1 MSEMKHIK
9 TEEDEAFEYLELT
22 NRWHKEFNKPETPT
36 SDVKFT
42 KWELEYLCGLVEDDY
57 ASIIKW
63 GITPD
68 SEVIHRGLLEV
79 QSKLQ
84 KLLP

>member
-1 MSEMKHIK
+1 MSEMKRIK

-22 NRWHKEFNKPETPT
+22 NRWHKEFNKLETPT

-79 QSKLQ
+79 QIKLQ